1 MLFHFYTHVLPWV
14 TSKLTVLSMQDYHAA
29 YFALYT
35 MIQYAA
41 A

>member
-1 MLFHFYTHVLPWV
+1 MLFHFFAQVLPWV
-14 TSKLTVLSMQDYHAA
+14 TPKLTVLSIQDFHAA

-41 A
+41 V